1 MTRRP
6 DPAPLRR
13 PALFWTVVA
22 FTAGLVGVTVV
33 RLTLG

>member
-1 MTRRP
+1 MTRRS

-13 PALFWTVVA
+13 PALFWTVAV

-33 RLTLG
+33 RLTIG